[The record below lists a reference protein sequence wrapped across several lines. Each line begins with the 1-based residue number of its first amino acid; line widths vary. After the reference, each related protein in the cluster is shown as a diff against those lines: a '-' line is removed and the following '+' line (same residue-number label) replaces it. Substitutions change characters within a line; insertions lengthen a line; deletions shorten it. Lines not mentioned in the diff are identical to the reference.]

1 MKLQKKPLIP
11 YLIISLVLAFLTHRA
26 YALYSIAPEPDMTNL
41 FSQYTFVL
49 EKYVEPPYFYPNF
62 SPFAILAAMVGFFI
76 GMMFFLK
83 IKPAETLRHGEE
95 AGSARFA
102 TAQELSGFKDSEPT
116 NNMIFTKNAQM
127 GLFNKN
133 LPFQWQLN
141 KNVLVVGLPG
151 DGKTFTYVKPNLMQ
165 MNSSFIVTDPKGLLV
180 RETGKM
186 LEEHGYQVKVFDL
199 VNLTKS
205 DMFNPFHYMKSELD
219 IDRITE
225 AIVEGSKKG
234 DREGEDFW
242 NQAKLLLNRALI
254 GYLYFDSQVRDYI
267 PNLSMVSELL
277 RNMKRPNEKEPS
289 PVEKMFAN
297 LEKAMPGNY
306 ACRQWDLFN
315 SNFEAETRTSVLA
328 IVATQYSVFDHQAV
342 TDLIKSDTM
351 EMDTWNTE
359 KTAVF
364 VAISETNKAYSFL
377 ASTLFTVMFDQ
388 LTHNADAIIQ
398 GQKDGYTADDLVHV
412 QFIFDEFANIGKIPH
427 FNEVL
432 ASIRSREMS
441 VKIIIQAISQ
451 LDTIYGDKARKSMV
465 NNCATLLF
473 LGTNDEDT
481 MRYFS
486 MRAGKQTITQKSYS
500 EQRGQ
505 RVSGSTSTQAH
516 QRDLMTPD
524 EIARIGVDEA
534 LVFISKQNVFRD
546 KKAMVTDHPM
556 KDELSNNPND
566 GKWYDYTRFMVE
578 DPEFFNAVRDGK
590 IKPENIWY
598 PDMKDY
604 DQFVQDNEID
614 ISKPT
619 EAESAKVDEVSVP
632 AEEEPVYEQVP
643 VQLPEMTVESQS
655 QTQESEIKA
664 VDFATGEIFELPPE
678 DEEDDEYYGEV

>member
-1 MKLQKKPLIP
+1 
-11 YLIISLVLAFLTHRA
+11 
-26 YALYSIAPEPDMTNL
+26 
-41 FSQYTFVL
+41 
-49 EKYVEPPYFYPNF
+49 
-62 SPFAILAAMVGFFI
+62 MVGFFI
-76 GMMFFLK
+76 GMMFYLK
-83 IKPAETLRHGEE
+83 IKPDETLRHGEE

-102 TAQELSGFKDSEPT
+102 TAQELAGFKDSEPT

-254 GYLYFDSQVRDYI
+254 GYLYFDSQVQNYT

-277 RNMKRPNEKEPS
+277 RNMKRPNENEPS

-328 IVATQYSVFDHQAV
+328 IVATQYSIFDHQAV
-342 TDLIKSDTM
+342 TNLIMADTM

-398 GQKDGYTADDLVHV
+398 GKKDGYTADDLVHV

-556 KDELSNNPND
+556 KDELSDNPND
-566 GKWYDYTRFMVE
+566 GKWYNYIRFMVE
-578 DPEFFNAVRDGK
+578 DPELFNNARDGK
-590 IKPENIWY
+590 IDPKNIWY
-598 PDMKDY
+598 PDMKGY
-604 DQFVQDNEID
+604 DQFVKDNDID
-614 ISKPT
+614 TSKST
-619 EAESAKVDEVSVP
+619 EVEAAQADEASTQ
-632 AEEEPVYEQVP
+632 AIEEPVYEQVP

-678 DEEDDEYYGEV
+678 DEEDDDEYFGEV